1 MSFIELEKK
10 LWTLIES
17 PFQKKKTKAE
27 ILWNVE
33 FIDETQRMAWEHAK
47 QKIENMIWSTSSN
60 AYIVDQLHIST
71 MRILQTG
78 THKL

>member
-1 MSFIELEKK
+1 MRFIVLEKK

-17 PFQKKKTKAE
+17 PFQKKMKVE

-33 FIDETQRMAWEHAK
+33 FIDETHRMAWEHAK

-60 AYIVDQLHIST
+60 AYIVDQLHISI
-71 MRILQTG
+71 MRILLTG